1 MPNKPIDHFSIVDY
15 YFSFIL
21 GVLLILGLLGAYL
34 SSKDKKETIV
44 ITGLNKLVDPV
55 KGICNYKAITLDGKP
70 VTLDT
75 TCCMFGFNDTITV
88 DKKILK

>member
-1 MPNKPIDHFSIVDY
+1 MKKLLKGI
-15 YFSFIL
+15 
-21 GVLLILGLLGAYL
+21 GVGLLL
-34 SSKDKKETIV
+34 SGICFVFITKEDKKQTII

-55 KGICNYKAITLDGKP
+55 RGICNYNATTLDGRH